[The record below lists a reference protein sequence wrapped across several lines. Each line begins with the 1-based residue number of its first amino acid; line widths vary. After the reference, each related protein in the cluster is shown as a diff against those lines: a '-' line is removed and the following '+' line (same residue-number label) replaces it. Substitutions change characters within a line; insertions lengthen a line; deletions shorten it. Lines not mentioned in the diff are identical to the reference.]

1 VLPGLTFRIVAAIV
15 SADEIE
21 RRGVEMAITQITVSD
36 HAPRELA
43 HRANDGLE
51 VTLFW
56 EPATDELT
64 VCVCDQR
71 RGAYFV
77 VQPRPDQAL
86 DAFYHPYSYESASV
100 VHYEDER
107 LAA

>member
-1 VLPGLTFRIVAAIV
+1 
-15 SADEIE
+15 
-21 RRGVEMAITQITVSD
+21 MTVT
-36 HAPRELA
+36 PFTKPLQELA
-43 HRANDGLE
+43 FRSNGGLD

-56 EPATDELT
+56 CPADDELM

-77 VQPRPDQAL
+77 MKPEPQLAL
-86 DAFYHPYSYESASV
+86 DVFYHPYSYASV
-100 VHYEDER
+100 SKVHYEDER